1 MTDLK
6 AGPFFRR
13 LRIKKLKHFVAPLWT
28 KASTADGI
36 ESYGSHQE
44 MNKMH
49 IQTSGRLRWTHLIFR
64 GCVHIHGD
72 TTLEVNTKTML
83 HSFSYF

>member
-28 KASTADGI
+28 KPVLLMEKNRTA
-36 ESYGSHQE
+36 
-44 MNKMH
+44 H
-49 IQTSGRLRWTHLIFR
+49 I
-64 GCVHIHGD
+64 
-72 TTLEVNTKTML
+72 KK
-83 HSFSYF
+83 